1 MPTTSSPTTAKAGA
15 INAADL
21 AALAENAGRAAELM
35 RLMSN
40 QNRLMI
46 LCSLIDGELSVGEL
60 NDCIPLSQSALSQHL
75 ANLRQADLVNTRRE
89 AQNIYY
95 RLKGEAPIKVISVL
109 KELFCPDH
117 PAP

>member
-1 MPTTSSPTTAKAGA
+1 MSKLVSSNLKAIEAQQRSYTLDMPTTSSPTTAKAGA

-60 NDCIPLSQSALSQHL
+60 ND
-75 ANLRQADLVNTRRE
+75 
-89 AQNIYY
+89 
-95 RLKGEAPIKVISVL
+95 
-109 KELFCPDH
+109 
-117 PAP
+117 